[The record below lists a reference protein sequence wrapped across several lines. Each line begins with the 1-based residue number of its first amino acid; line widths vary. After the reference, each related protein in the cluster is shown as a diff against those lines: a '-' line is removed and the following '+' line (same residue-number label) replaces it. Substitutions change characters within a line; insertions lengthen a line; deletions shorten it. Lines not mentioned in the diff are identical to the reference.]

1 MYIFRLIHYND
12 TWAFCLSLLPVYVY
26 LNHCWLEFSNAMIS
40 YTYSGVSKSVARS
53 KLIAIVQSS
62 FLDSARTS
70 TLHQHSLG
78 LTKTRHQSGKSL
90 RNPIAKMFLPRSSVP
105 RSNRVKPSEVRSTPS
120 TLISDKPAVC
130 FGTLAF
136 FALLAA
142 FERTTTMKSCLC
154 TLVRSRGY

>member
-1 MYIFRLIHYND
+1 MTSFAQFSRM
-12 TWAFCLSLLPVYVY
+12 SLLIVTT
-26 LNHCWLEFSNAMIS
+26 SNTAMI
-40 YTYSGVSKSVARS
+40 VATHLGNTR
-53 KLIAIVQSS
+53 QNH
-62 FLDSARTS
+62 SARTS